1 MSTNTGE
8 PVVAEQG
15 AGAAVYSALPATE
28 LKRVLKTRDLVIFG
42 MVFMA
47 PVSAQTLFGNLTVVS
62 QGHGVLA
69 YLLGLIAM
77 LFTAYSYGQM
87 AKSYPRAGSTY
98 SYTSQAIHPYVG
110 FMAGWSILLD
120 YVMIPVLLY
129 KISAIFLME
138 VIPLPLWA
146 MLLVF
151 VVPVTIF
158 NILGAKTSARVNMFM
173 TAAMLLSIVLF
184 VIFAAIFLVKEGGI
198 GSLFQ
203 LKGIYNPDT
212 FSMGALVAAANI
224 AVLSYLGFDSV
235 TTMAEDS
242 RVTGRMV
249 GTAAILACVINACFY
264 MAQVYFGTLVTPDI
278 NGFESVDT
286 AFFELAVLVGGGGLA
301 TFLTLIIAI
310 SGISTALAGQAS
322 ASRLLFGMGRDGVLP
337 KFYARLHPK
346 FKTPIYSILFMAVV
360 GYLIALWVD
369 LDALFMVI
377 VFGALI
383 GFMGVNASTFAEY
396 FVRRKMRSGI
406 DWIRYVLFPLIGL
419 AVCIYIFSGMAPIG
433 KIVGGIWF
441 VIGLIFLAV
450 ASRGFT
456 KKGELFSKENF

>member
-1 MSTNTGE
+1 MNMNTGE
-8 PVVAEQG
+8 PMVAEQG
-15 AGAAVYSALPATE
+15 AVSASYQSQPGE

-47 PVSAQTLFGNLTVVS
+47 PVSAQTLFGTLTTVS

-69 YLLGLIAM
+69 YLLGLLAM
-77 LFTAYSYGQM
+77 IFTAYCYGQM
-87 AKSYPRAGSTY
+87 AKVYPKAGSTY
-98 SYTSQAIHPYVG
+98 SYTSQAIHPYAG

-120 YVMIPVLLY
+120 YVLIPVLLY

-158 NILGAKTSARVNMFM
+158 NVLGAKTSARVNMFM
-173 TAAMLLSIVLF
+173 TAIMLLSIILF
-184 VIFAAIFLVKEGGI
+184 VIYAAIFLAQNEGFGAI
-198 GSLFQ
+198 FQ

-242 RVTGRMV
+242 RVTGKMV
-249 GTAAILACVINACFY
+249 GQAAILACVINACFY
-264 MAQVYFGTLVTPDI
+264 IAQVYFGTLVTPDL

-286 AFFELAVLVGGGGLA
+286 AFFELATLVGGGGLA
-301 TFLTLIIAI
+301 TFLTLIIAV

-337 KFYARLHPK
+337 KFYSRLHPK
-346 FKTPIYSILFMAVV
+346 YRTPIYSILFMAVV

-369 LDALFMVI
+369 LGALFLVI

-383 GFMGVNASTFAEY
+383 GFMGVNLSTFAEY
-396 FVRRKMRSGI
+396 FVKQKKRSGA
-406 DWIRYVLFPLIGL
+406 DWIKYVLFPLIGL
-419 AVCIYIFSGMAPIG
+419 VVCVYIFMGMDTIG

-441 VIGLIFLAV
+441 AIGLVFLAI
-450 ASRGFT
+450 ASKGFT
-456 KKGELFSKENF
+456 RKGDIFSKDSF